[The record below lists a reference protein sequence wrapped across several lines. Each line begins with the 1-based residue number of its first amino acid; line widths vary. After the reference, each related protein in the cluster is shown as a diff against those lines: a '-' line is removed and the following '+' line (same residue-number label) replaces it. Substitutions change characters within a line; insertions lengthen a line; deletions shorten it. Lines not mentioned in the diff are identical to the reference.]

1 MIANNKSEQAL
12 TNVNR
17 MNEDRLELLAQ
28 VAVWYFE
35 DGIDQNVIAGRIG
48 RSRSMVSRM
57 LAEVRERGIVEFRVN
72 YPLRRDHSRE
82 QAIEN
87 HYGID
92 QAWVLGAPSETDED
106 TRARILGKLGAR
118 CLQSRL
124 FDGVRIGVGLGGSVQ
139 EVIRSM
145 PTLELREAMVV
156 QLIGTLSARHPEI
169 DSSELTRMLAE
180 RLNAESRHV
189 PSPAIVNTRVT
200 ADSLLRESSIQQALE
215 SARNVDVA
223 LIGVGTV
230 LPRPSS
236 LHMLGFVPQADID
249 AIKNRGAVGD
259 LLMRYIDR
267 DGGEIHMPGDRHV
280 IGVPLEAL
288 REIPSVIAVAAGGTK
303 VESLQAALAGRY
315 FDVLVTDADT
325 ADALMSAGSQSA
337 TDTGHR
343 MPRRK
348 IHG

>member
-1 MIANNKSEQAL
+1 
-12 TNVNR
+12 

-35 DGIDQNVIAGRIG
+35 DGIDQHAIAQRIG

-72 YPLRRDHSRE
+72 YPLRRDHARE
-82 QAIEN
+82 QAIEDQ
-87 HYGID
+87 YGID
-92 QAWVLGAPSETDED
+92 QAWVLGAAPPVDED

-139 EVIRSM
+139 EVIRNM

-180 RLNAESRHV
+180 KLNAESRHV

-215 SARNVDVA
+215 IAQNVDVA
-223 LIGVGTV
+223 LVGVGTV
-230 LPRPSS
+230 LPQASQ
-236 LHMLGFVPQADID
+236 LHMLGFIPRSDID
-249 AIKNRGAVGD
+249 AVKEQGAVGD
-259 LLMRYIDR
+259 LLMRYIDP
-267 DGGEIHMPGDRHV
+267 DGREVDMPGDRHV
-280 IGVPLEAL
+280 IGVPLQTL
-288 REIPSVIAVAAGGTK
+288 REIPSVIAVAAGEGK
-303 VESLQAALAGRY
+303 VESLRAALAGRY

-325 ADALMSAGSQSA
+325 ADALMSGTSTTKQ
-337 TDTGHR
+337 
-343 MPRRK
+343 RRQA
-348 IHG
+348 HA

>member
-1 MIANNKSEQAL
+1 
-12 TNVNR
+12 

-35 DGIDQNVIAGRIG
+35 DGIDQNAIAQRIG

-57 LAEVRERGIVEFRVN
+57 LGEVRDRGIVEFRVN
-72 YPLRRDHSRE
+72 YPLRRDQARE
-82 QAIEN
+82 HALED
-87 HYGID
+87 HYDID
-92 QAWVLGAPSETDED
+92 QAWVLGASPQADED

-139 EVIRSM
+139 EVIRNM
-145 PTLELREAMVV
+145 PSLELREAMVV

-180 RLNAESRHV
+180 KLNAESQHV

-200 ADSLLRESSIQQALE
+200 AESLLRESSIQQALD

-223 LIGVGTV
+223 LVGVGSV
-230 LPRPSS
+230 LPHLSS
-236 LHMLGFVPQADID
+236 LHTLGFLSKGDMD
-249 AIKNRGAVGD
+249 EIKARGAVGD
-259 LLMRYIDR
+259 LLARYIDAH
-267 DGGEIHMPGDRHV
+267 GHEIDMPGDRHV
-280 IGVPLEAL
+280 IGVPLDSL
-288 REIPSVIAVAAGGTK
+288 REIPSVIAVAAGAGK
-303 VESLQAALAGRY
+303 VESLRAALAGRY

-325 ADALMSAGSQSA
+325 ADGLLSGK
-337 TDTGHR
+337 THVE
-343 MPRRK
+343 RRQ
-348 IHG
+348 IHA